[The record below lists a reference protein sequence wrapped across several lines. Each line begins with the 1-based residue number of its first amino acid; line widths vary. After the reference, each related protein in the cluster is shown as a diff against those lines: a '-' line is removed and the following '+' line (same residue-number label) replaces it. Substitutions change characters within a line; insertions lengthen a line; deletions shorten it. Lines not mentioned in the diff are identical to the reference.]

1 MGEKVPLQYLSKS
14 TNSTKW
20 TEFEY
25 MREKVPLA
33 IVEIDEFDEMDE
45 IRIHWREGTPSIF
58 VEIDEFDEM
67 DGI

>member
-1 MGEKVPLQYLSKS
+1 
-14 TNSTKW
+14 
-20 TEFEY
+20 

-45 IRIHWREGTPSIF
+45 IRIDREGTLSIF

-67 DGI
+67 E

>member
-1 MGEKVPLQYLSKS
+1 MSKS

-45 IRIHWREGTPSIF
+45 IRIHWREGTPVILTKSTNSTKWTKF
-58 VEIDEFDEM
+58 EYM
-67 DGI
+67 